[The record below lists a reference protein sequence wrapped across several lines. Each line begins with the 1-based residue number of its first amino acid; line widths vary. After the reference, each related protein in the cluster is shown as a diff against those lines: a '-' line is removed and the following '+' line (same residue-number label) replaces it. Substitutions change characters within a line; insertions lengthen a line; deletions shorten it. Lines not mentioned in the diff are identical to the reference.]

1 MDRFFPKLIFFVF
14 FLFSVQLHGDKSS
27 KIETTYE
34 QVVLPIL
41 EEYCYRCNGDGENRG
56 HVSLDFE
63 IEGLET
69 EIYILEN

>member
-41 EEYCYRCNGDGENRG
+41 ENTATGATEMERIGDMC
-56 HVSLDFE
+56 L
-63 IEGLET
+63 
-69 EIYILEN
+69 

>member
-1 MDRFFPKLIFFVF
+1 MNRFIPKLIF

-41 EEYCYRCNGDGENRG
+41 ENTATGATEMERIGDMC
-56 HVSLDFE
+56 L
-63 IEGLET
+63 
-69 EIYILEN
+69 